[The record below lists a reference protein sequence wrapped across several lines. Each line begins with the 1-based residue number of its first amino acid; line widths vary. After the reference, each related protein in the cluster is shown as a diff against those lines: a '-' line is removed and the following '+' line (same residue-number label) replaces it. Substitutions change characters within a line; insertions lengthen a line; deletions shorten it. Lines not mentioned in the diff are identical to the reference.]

1 MLTADQAR
9 ALPPPVD
16 DVGIEVISTA
26 ATTDYVFR
34 VVTRCVARGT
44 ARILRTAPQGRHR
57 GHDRIHERDGWA
69 GRRRLDSEPPPRYI

>member
-1 MLTADQAR
+1 MSMMTADQAR
-9 ALPPPVD
+9 QLLARVG
-16 DVGIEVISTA
+16 DVEIEVISTA
-26 ATTDYVFR
+26 ATTDYAFR

-69 GRRRLDSEPPPRYI
+69 GRGCDRII